1 MYDMYL
7 RGKKQVEDR
16 RKLILTMVNFP
27 EDKVRCGS
35 IYGQTDEGRSHH
47 EAIWLVFN
55 LWQVYFLQMLRW
67 MYAGSY
73 RMRTTENMFMIGA
86 AVFIGVVAG
95 FSAIG
100 FRWLIEF
107 IQTLSHPDWGGTLE
121 AIMAIPWYYKLLI
134 PAIGGA
140 LIGPLVYFGA
150 REAKGHGV
158 PEVMEAVAMRGG
170 RIRPRV
176 VLVKSLASALTIG
189 TGMSVIR
196 EGPIAQI
203 GAAIG
208 STLGQAFKVNVKRMR
223 TLVGCGAAAG
233 IAATFNAPIAGALFS
248 LEVILGDFAVG
259 YFSPIVVA
267 SVIATVI
274 SRAYLGDT
282 PAFIVPSY
290 TLGHPLEL
298 IFYCI
303 LGVMAAVVGVAFM
316 KFLYF
321 SEDLFEKM
329 PVPEYIRPITGG
341 LMIGAI
347 GLAFPHI

>member
-16 RKLILTMVNFP
+16 RKLILTMVNFS

-121 AIMAIPWYYKLLI
+121 AIMAVPWYYKLLI

-170 RIRPRV
+170 PN
-176 VLVKSLASALTIG
+176 SSPC
-189 TGMSVIR
+189 
-196 EGPIAQI
+196 GPGEI
-203 GAAIG
+203 
-208 STLGQAFKVNVKRMR
+208 
-223 TLVGCGAAAG
+223 AG
-233 IAATFNAPIAGALFS
+233 ISSHHRYRYVGNPGGADCTDRGGHRFNPGAS
-248 LEVILGDFAVG
+248 IQ
-259 YFSPIVVA
+259 S
-267 SVIATVI
+267 
-274 SRAYLGDT
+274 
-282 PAFIVPSY
+282 
-290 TLGHPLEL
+290 
-298 IFYCI
+298 
-303 LGVMAAVVGVAFM
+303 
-316 KFLYF
+316 
-321 SEDLFEKM
+321 
-329 PVPEYIRPITGG
+329 
-341 LMIGAI
+341 
-347 GLAFPHI
+347 